1 MSKKYTFLLL
11 TQDDHNVKRISISR
25 LFFRSATL
33 FLTLTILFIGW
44 VLYDYIAVKSEVGQI
59 YNLKS
64 ENQEQKNKLR
74 SLVNNVNELELQMAK
89 LNQFDWKL
97 RNIAN
102 LNPSSET
109 GQFLGQGGPS
119 PEEDLSLWSTK
130 ERGEAMSSKLEV
142 KISRLEEEVFNREKS
157 FNELHEHLL
166 DQETLLAST
175 PSIWPTKG
183 WLASG
188 FGSRISPFTGLS
200 QRHQGID
207 IANRMGIT
215 VMSTAD
221 GLVVK
226 AGKDGSLGK
235 YVVINHGYGLKTKYG
250 HLSKLDVKRGQKVK
264 RGEKIGAMGST
275 GKSTG
280 PHLHYEVLVNNVA
293 TNPLKYILN

>member
-11 TQDDHNVKRISISR
+11 TQDDHNPKSISVSR
-25 LFFRSATL
+25 HFFRSATL
-33 FLTLTILFIGW
+33 FFTLIIFFSAW

-59 YNLKS
+59 YNLKA

-102 LNPSSET
+102 LNPSSDT
-109 GQFLGQGGPS
+109 GQFLGQGGQS

-130 ERGEAMSSKLEV
+130 EKGEVVSSNLEM
-142 KISRLEEEVFNREKS
+142 KISRLEEEVLNREKS

-215 VMSTAD
+215 VMATAD
-221 GLVVK
+221 GLVIK
-226 AGKDGSLGK
+226 TGKDGGLGK
-235 YVVINHGYGLKTKYG
+235 YVIISHVYGLKTKYG
-250 HLSKLDVKRGQKVK
+250 HLSKIVLKRGQKVI
-264 RGEKIGAMGST
+264 RGEKIGEMGST

-293 TNPLKYILN
+293 SNPLKYILN